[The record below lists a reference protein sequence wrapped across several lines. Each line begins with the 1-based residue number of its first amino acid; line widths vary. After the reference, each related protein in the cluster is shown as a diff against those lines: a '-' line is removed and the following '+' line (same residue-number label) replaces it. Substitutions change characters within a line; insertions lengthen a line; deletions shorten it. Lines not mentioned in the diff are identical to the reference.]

1 MVTVL
6 GQLLVAMRS
15 SRRPL
20 KYTIAAVTWDNT
32 LISQMRTV
40 MEEETL
46 VAQGFVGLLS
56 VWTRPPQSAETM
68 IWTLGFDAH
77 SEELAS
83 SCRNANKENE
93 LPSELM
99 SAFGTHAPRIADKI
113 LYIMQLRGHRVL
125 DLRHIKTEMQ
135 KKHKKCKYGKSQ
147 T

>member
-1 MVTVL
+1 MY
-6 GQLLVAMRS
+6 GDRFGPAAGRS

-20 KYTIAAVTWDNT
+20 KYTIAAATWDNT
-32 LISQMRTV
+32 LISQMRTAL
-40 MEEETL
+40 EEETL

-99 SAFGTHAPRIADKI
+99 SAFGTHAPRIVDKV

-125 DLRHIKTEMQ
+125 DLRHIKTETQ
-135 KKHKKCKYGKSQ
+135 KNRKKCKYGKSQ